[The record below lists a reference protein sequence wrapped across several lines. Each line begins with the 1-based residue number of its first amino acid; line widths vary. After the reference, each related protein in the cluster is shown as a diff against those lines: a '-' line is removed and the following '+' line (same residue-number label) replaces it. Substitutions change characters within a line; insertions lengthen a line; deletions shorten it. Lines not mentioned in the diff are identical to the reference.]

1 MSMYFA
7 KIILASASPRRQELL
22 REAGISF
29 AVHPAEVDEELLP
42 GELPAVSVMRLAAL
56 KAAAV
61 AAQHPCSLVLG
72 ADTLVVLD
80 GKMFGKPADF
90 ADACRMLKELS
101 GRTHEVLTGV
111 SLVEYG
117 QPAYNWC
124 SKTLVTFK
132 ILRDEQIAA
141 YFRLVNPLDK
151 AGSYAIQE
159 HGDLLVEGIQGL
171 LSNVIGLPV
180 EEVVRKL
187 QELQE

>member
-1 MSMYFA
+1 MHFT

-22 REAGISF
+22 RGAGILF
-29 AVHPAEVDEELLP
+29 AVHPAAVEEALQL
-42 GELPAVSVMRLAAL
+42 GEPPSASVMRLAEL
-56 KAAAV
+56 KAGAV
-61 AAQHPCSLVLG
+61 AAQHPGSLVLG

-80 GKMFGKPADF
+80 GKMYGKPVDLAE
-90 ADACRMLKELS
+90 AGRMLKELS

-111 SLVEYG
+111 SLAQHG
-117 QPAYNWC
+117 QQSYTWC

-132 ILRDEQIAA
+132 KLSDEEIAA

-159 HGDLLVEGIQGL
+159 HGDLLVKRVQGL
-171 LSNVIGLPV
+171 RSNVIGLPV

-187 QELQE
+187 QELQQ